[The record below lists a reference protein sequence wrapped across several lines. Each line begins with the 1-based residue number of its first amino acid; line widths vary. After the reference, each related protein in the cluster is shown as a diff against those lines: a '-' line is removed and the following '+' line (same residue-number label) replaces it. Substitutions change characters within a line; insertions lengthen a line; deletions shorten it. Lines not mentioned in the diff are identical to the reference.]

1 MNMKKIVVWC
11 VGNPLMRDDGV
22 GPALFSELSS
32 EPMEHLEP
40 IDCETTPE
48 NWIARLRQS
57 PPEVLLVA
65 DAADMGLP
73 GGSIRKMS
81 LADTGNISF
90 SSHGMP
96 LSLLLKPFRNKIEI
110 AVIAVQ
116 PLERGFGEE
125 LSPSAAQAV
134 SRLARILRSGRFDEL
149 EPYQEKRSPR

>member
-1 MNMKKIVVWC
+1 MKKIVVWC

-22 GPALFSELSS
+22 GPALFSELAS

-40 IDCETTPE
+40 VDCETTPE

-134 SRLARILRSGRFDEL
+134 SRLARILRSDRFDEL